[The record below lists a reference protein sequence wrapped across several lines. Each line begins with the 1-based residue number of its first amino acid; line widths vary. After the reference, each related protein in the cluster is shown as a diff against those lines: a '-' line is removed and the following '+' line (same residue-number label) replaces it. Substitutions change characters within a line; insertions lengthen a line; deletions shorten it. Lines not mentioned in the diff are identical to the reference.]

1 MNIRSKLTLVF
12 LLMSIPLLAMGII
25 NYLNAEQA
33 LKQDI
38 FNKLESLASIKEQ
51 IIQGEM
57 NNNALDSLSSRP
69 QLNFAL
75 QKYID
80 GVGNK
85 SHFETFIN
93 NQIQDFKS
101 VIPNIKQIDLFSPS
115 GKILFSTEKS
125 NVGENYAKDELSIN
139 AHKDRNLSVYF
150 TSPLLFDGKFI
161 GAMSV
166 ISSGQKILSVL
177 ADHTGLGATGES
189 FLAQRDPSGG
199 NLVLTP
205 LRFQS
210 DAPFKV
216 KITRPD
222 APITHALLQEERTFT
237 DTVDYRG
244 VPVLSATRYL
254 EKQGWGLVI
263 KIDKSEAFAPL
274 EKLKNLTILIGSIVG
289 ISAITT
295 AFFFGRSISAP
306 IIALRDAATK
316 ITKGIYDVK
325 IKVDSND
332 EIGQLAN
339 QFETMQQSVHHTNS
353 HLNNLV
359 KERTNELEDSLEKL
373 MQNEQELQ
381 RLNNSLQVTND
392 ELLTANERLKSHDKV
407 QKEFINVAAH
417 ELRTPIQPILTM
429 ADSLRSSLKT
439 TEAREAIEIVIRNAK
454 RLERLAEDILDVT
467 KIEGHTLNINF
478 ECLNLHTVLTDLVTE
493 FRNQVRNKNK
503 KIKLSYTSSSPDL
516 FVRASKV
523 KITQVVS
530 NLLDNAIKFTV
541 NGKVSVNVSIENN
554 QVIVRVTDSGSGID
568 ADIMPRLFNKFAT
581 KSATGTGLGLFIS
594 KSIIAAHGGTITAR
608 NNEEGGAE
616 FMFSLP
622 FTPLKIEAI
631 SQN

>member
-1 MNIRSKLTLVF
+1 
-12 LLMSIPLLAMGII
+12 MGII

-289 ISAITT
+289 ISAHNYCVL
-295 AFFFGRSISAP
+295 FW
-306 IIALRDAATK
+306 K
-316 ITKGIYDVK
+316 INICP
-325 IKVDSND
+325 
-332 EIGQLAN
+332 
-339 QFETMQQSVHHTNS
+339 
-353 HLNNLV
+353 
-359 KERTNELEDSLEKL
+359 
-373 MQNEQELQ
+373 
-381 RLNNSLQVTND
+381 NNST
-392 ELLTANERLKSHDKV
+392 
-407 QKEFINVAAH
+407 
-417 ELRTPIQPILTM
+417 
-429 ADSLRSSLKT
+429 
-439 TEAREAIEIVIRNAK
+439 K
-454 RLERLAEDILDVT
+454 RCSD
-467 KIEGHTLNINF
+467 
-478 ECLNLHTVLTDLVTE
+478 
-493 FRNQVRNKNK
+493 
-503 KIKLSYTSSSPDL
+503 
-516 FVRASKV
+516 
-523 KITQVVS
+523 
-530 NLLDNAIKFTV
+530 
-541 NGKVSVNVSIENN
+541 
-554 QVIVRVTDSGSGID
+554 
-568 ADIMPRLFNKFAT
+568 
-581 KSATGTGLGLFIS
+581 
-594 KSIIAAHGGTITAR
+594 
-608 NNEEGGAE
+608 
-616 FMFSLP
+616 
-622 FTPLKIEAI
+622 
-631 SQN
+631 